1 MSSNYKTIVEDNID
15 VLVVGAG
22 LGGTGAAFE
31 ARYWG
36 KDKKIVIAEK
46 ANIDR
51 SGAVAQGL
59 YAINCYMGTRFGEN
73 NPEDHVRYARI
84 DLMGMVREDLLFDM
98 ARHVDSAVHQFE
110 EWGLPLMRNPKTGAY
125 QREGRWQIM
134 IHGESY
140 KPIVAEAAKKSA
152 DKVYNRICVTHLLM
166 DDAKENRVAGAVG
179 FNVRTGNYHVFKSKT
194 VIVGAGGA
202 SNIFKPRSVGEG
214 AGRVWYAPWSSGS
227 AYALMIEAGAKMT
240 QMENRIVLARFK
252 DGYGPVGAYFLHL
265 KTYTQNCN
273 GEEYESKWFPALE
286 QMVGKAYLD
295 TEASHVSH
303 RPIPTCLRNHA
314 FISEVNAGRG
324 PIRMVTMEAFQ
335 DPHLEEIGW
344 HNFLGMTVGQ
354 AVLWA
359 STDVNP
365 KYENPELTT
374 SEPYVM
380 GSHATGCGAWCSG
393 PEDLSP
399 PEYFWGY
406 NRMMTVEGLFGAGDA
421 VGGTPHAFS
430 SGSFTEGRLS
440 AKAACQYIDD
450 GKAEGIRVSQEQ
462 IDRRRAE
469 VFKPMDHYQV
479 YRNEITAGSVNPNY
493 INPRQGLDRLQKLMD
508 EYGGGVTVSYMTNDE
523 LLNIGLK
530 KMKLLEEDLD
540 KVAAEDLHE
549 LLRAWELKHR
559 MRTSECV
566 LQHTLF
572 RKETRWPGYYYRGD
586 AMKLDDENWHVLT
599 VSRRDP
605 QTGEYTMEKAPLY
618 HLVGDI
624 EDKAL
629 AALKAQS

>member
-1 MSSNYKTIVEDNID
+1 MGYKTIVEDGID
-15 VLVVGAG
+15 VLVAGAG
-22 LGGTGAAFE
+22 MAGTGAAFE

-36 KDKKIVIAEK
+36 KDRKIVIAEK

-59 YAINCYMGTRFGEN
+59 YAINTYMGTRFGEN
-73 NPEDHVRYARI
+73 NPEDHVRYARM

-110 EWGLPLMRNPKTGAY
+110 EWGLPLMRDPKSGAY

-152 DKVYNRICVTHLLM
+152 DKVFNRICVTHLLM
-166 DDAKENRVAGAVG
+166 DESKDNRVAGAVG
-179 FNVRTGNYHVFKSKT
+179 FNVRTGDYHVFKSKT
-194 VIVGAGGA
+194 VICAAGGA

-214 AGRVWYAPWSSGS
+214 AGRVWYASWSSGS
-227 AYALMIEAGAKMT
+227 AYGLLIGAGAKMT

-265 KTYTQNCN
+265 KTYTQNGM
-273 GEEYESKWFPALE
+273 GEEYESKWFPELSK
-286 QMVGKAYLD
+286 MVGKEYLD
-295 TEASHVSH
+295 TEGQHLSHK
-303 RPIPTCLRNHA
+303 PIPTCLRNHA
-314 FISEVNAGRG
+314 FICEVNAGRG
-324 PIRMVTMEAFQ
+324 PIHMVTMEAFQ

-359 STDVNP
+359 ATDVDP

-380 GSHATGCGAWCSG
+380 GSHATGCGAWVSG

-399 PEYFWGY
+399 EEYFWGY
-406 NRMMTVEGLFGAGDA
+406 NRMTTVEGLFGAGDA
-421 VGGTPHAFS
+421 AGGTPHAFS
-430 SGSFTEGRLS
+430 SGSFTEGRLA
-440 AKAACQYIDD
+440 AKAACKYIDD
-450 GKAEGIRVSQEQ
+450 GKAEGIKVSQQQ
-462 IDRRRAE
+462 IDKRGKE
-469 VFKPMDHYQV
+469 IFKPMEHYKI

-508 EYGGGVTVSYMTNDE
+508 EYAGGATVSYMTNDK

-530 KMKLLEEDLD
+530 KMKTLEEDLE
-540 KVAAEDLHE
+540 KIAAEDIHE

-559 MRTSECV
+559 QLSSEAV

-586 AMKLDDENWHVLT
+586 AMKLDDQNWHVLT

-605 QTGEYTMEKAPLY
+605 ETGEYTMEKAPCY
-618 HLVGDI
+618 HLVGN
-624 EDKAL
+624 EEEKVA
-629 AALKAQS
+629 

>member
-1 MSSNYKTIVEDNID
+1 MAYNTIVEDNID
-15 VLVVGAG
+15 ILVAGAG

-110 EWGLPLMRNPKTGAY
+110 EWGMPIMRNPKTGAY
-125 QREGRWQIM
+125 LREGRWQIM

-140 KPIVAEAAKKSA
+140 KPLVAEAAKKSA

-179 FNVRTGNYHVFKSKT
+179 FNVRTGDYHVFKSKA
-194 VIVGAGGA
+194 VVVGAGGA

-227 AYALMIEAGAKMT
+227 AYGLMIGAGAKMT

-265 KTYTQNCN
+265 KTYTQNCD

-286 QMVGKAYLD
+286 KMVGKAYLD
-295 TEASHVSH
+295 TDASHVSH

-314 FISEVNAGRG
+314 FINEVASGKG
-324 PIRMVTMEAFQ
+324 PIHMVTMEAFQ

-359 STDVNP
+359 ATDVNP
-365 KYENPELTT
+365 KHENPELTT

-399 PEYFWGY
+399 DEYFWGY
-406 NRMMTVEGLFGAGDA
+406 NRMTSVEGLFGAGDA

-430 SGSFTEGRLS
+430 SGSFTEGRLA

-450 GKAEGIRVSQEQ
+450 GKANGISVSQEQ
-462 IDRRRAE
+462 IARRKAE
-469 VFKPMDHYQV
+469 IYKPMEHYKV
-479 YRNEITAGSVNPNY
+479 YRNEIVAGSVNPNY

-508 EYGGGVTVSYMTNDE
+508 EYAGGVTVNYMTNE
-523 LLNIGLK
+523 KLLNIGLK
-530 KMKLLEEDLD
+530 KMKVLEEDLE
-540 KVAAEDLHE
+540 KVAAENIHE

-559 MRTSECV
+559 HLASESV
-566 LQHTLF
+566 IHHTLF

-586 AMKLDDENWHVLT
+586 AMKVDDENWHVLT

-605 QTGEYTMEKAPLY
+605 SNGEYTMEKAPLY

-629 AALKAQS
+629 AEMKSGEG

>member
-1 MSSNYKTIVEDNID
+1 MPKTIVEDNID

-36 KDKKIVIAEK
+36 KNKKIIIAEK

-110 EWGLPLMRNPKTGAY
+110 EWGLPLMRDPKTGTY

-152 DKVYNRICVTHLLM
+152 DKVFNRICVTHLLM
-166 DDAKENRVAGAVG
+166 DDSKENRVAGAVG
-179 FNVRTGNYHVFKSKT
+179 FNVRTGDYHVFKSKA
-194 VIVGAGGA
+194 VIVAAGGA
-202 SNIFKPRSVGEG
+202 SNIFRPKSVGEG

-227 AYALMIEAGAKMT
+227 AYGLLINAGAKMT

-273 GEEYESKWFPALE
+273 GEEYESKWFPDL
-286 QMVGKAYLD
+286 QKMVGKEYLD
-295 TEASHVSH
+295 PELSHATH

-314 FISEVNAGRG
+314 LINEVNAGRG
-324 PIRMVTMEAFQ
+324 PIHMVTMEAFQ

-344 HNFLGMTVGQ
+344 HNFLGMTIGQ

-359 STDVNP
+359 ATDVNP

-380 GSHATGCGAWCSG
+380 GSHATGSGAWCSG
-393 PEDLSP
+393 PEDISP
-399 PEYFWGY
+399 DEYFWGY
-406 NRMMTVEGLFGAGDA
+406 NRMTTVEGLFGAGDA

-430 SGSFTEGRLS
+430 SGSFTEGRLA
-440 AKAACQYIDD
+440 AKAACKYIDD
-450 GKAEGIRVSQEQ
+450 GKAEGIRISEEQ
-462 IDRRRAE
+462 IERRKEE
-469 VFKPMDHYQV
+469 VFKPMEHYKV
-479 YRNEITAGSVNPNY
+479 YRNEIVAGDVNPNY

-508 EYGGGVTVSYMTNDE
+508 EYAGGSTVNYMTNDK
-523 LLNIGLK
+523 LLSIGLK
-530 KMKLLEEDLD
+530 KLRILEEDLEKIGAKD
-540 KVAAEDLHE
+540 IHE
-549 LLRAWELKHR
+549 LLRAWELMHR
-559 MRTSECV
+559 HRTSESV
-566 LQHTLF
+566 VQHTLF

-605 QTGEYTMEKAPLY
+605 ETGEYTMEKAPCY
-618 HLVGDI
+618 HLVD
-624 EDKAL
+624 EVE
-629 AALKAQS
+629 